1 MDCMDDT
8 TAAFLEFSRKHLSEI
23 MWPRLKKALQPLSRD
38 QIWWRPNEAS
48 NSIGNLLL
56 HLNGNIRQWIL
67 SGIGGVEFVRDRD
80 AEFEERAHLDAALL
94 ETQLSQTIQ
103 EAVDV
108 LNRVTEDELLRVR
121 KIQAYEVSGLDAIY
135 HVVEHF
141 AMHYGQMLYIV
152 KMLQAND
159 LGFYAHLNKR
169 AVTE

>member
-8 TAAFLEFSRKHLSEI
+8 TTAFLAFSRKHLSEI
-23 MWPRLKKALQPLSRD
+23 MWPRLKTAIQPLSRD

-67 SGIGGVEFVRDRD
+67 SGIGEIEFVRNRD
-80 AEFEERAHLDAALL
+80 AEFDERQQLDTAVLL
-94 ETQLSQTIQ
+94 ARLGQTIQ
-103 EAVDV
+103 EAVEV
-108 LNRVTEDELLRVR
+108 LNRVAEHELLRVR
-121 KIQAYEVSGLDAIY
+121 IIQGYEVSGLVAISE
-135 HVVEHF
+135 VVQHF
-141 AMHYGQMLYIV
+141 AMHYGQILYIV

-169 AVTE
+169 TEVE